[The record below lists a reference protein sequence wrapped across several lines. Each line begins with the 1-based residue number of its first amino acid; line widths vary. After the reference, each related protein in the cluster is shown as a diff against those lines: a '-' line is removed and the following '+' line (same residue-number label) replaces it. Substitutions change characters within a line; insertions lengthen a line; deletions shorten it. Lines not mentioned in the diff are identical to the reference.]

1 LASKLSFVPSPT
13 IYTNMED
20 NIQEQVP
27 ETDNSTVNH
36 SFINADDN
44 AAGTTHLNEEV
55 AEESVMEKLQMELDE
70 QKDKYLRLVAEYDNY
85 RKRNAKERLEL
96 MQTANKEVIISMLD
110 VMDDCDRAEQQ
121 IKVSDDVTVIKEGIQ
136 LVFAKMRTTLLSK
149 GVKEMDSIGKAF
161 DVELHEAITEI
172 PAPND
177 DLKGKVIDQIQKG
190 YYLNDKLIRFAK
202 VVVGN

>member
-1 LASKLSFVPSPT
+1 MKENL
-13 IYTNMED
+13 
-20 NIQEQVP
+20 QEQEP
-27 ETDNSTVNH
+27 LTDNNTVDN

-44 AAGTTHLNEEV
+44 AAGTNHLNEEV
-55 AEESVMEKLQMELDE
+55 AEESVMEKLQMELEE
-70 QKDKYLRLVAEYDNY
+70 QKDKYLRLVAEYDNF

-121 IKVSDDVTVIKEGIQ
+121 LNVSEDVTVIKEGIQ
-136 LVFAKMRTTLLSK
+136 LVFAKMRNTLLSK
-149 GVKEMDSIGKAF
+149 GVKEMESVGTAF

-177 DLKGKVIDQIQKG
+177 ELKGKVIDQIQKG
-190 YYLNDKLIRFAK
+190 YYLNEKLIRFAK

>member
-1 LASKLSFVPSPT
+1 
-13 IYTNMED
+13 MED

-27 ETDNSTVNH
+27 ETDNSTVDH
-36 SFINADDN
+36 GFINADDN

-55 AEESVMEKLQMELDE
+55 AEESAMEKLQMELDE

-121 IKVSDDVTVIKEGIQ
+121 IKLSEDVTVIKEGIQ
-136 LVFAKMRTTLLSK
+136 LVFAKMRTTLISK
-149 GVKEMDSIGKAF
+149 GVKEMESIGSPF

-177 DLKGKVIDQIQKG
+177 ELKGKVMDQIQKG

>member
-1 LASKLSFVPSPT
+1 MEEN
-13 IYTNMED
+13 TNEQ
-20 NIQEQVP
+20 NII
-27 ETDNSTVNH
+27 ETHEIVENE
-36 SFINADDN
+36 FINADEN
-44 AAGTTHLNEEV
+44 AAGTTHLNDVV
-55 AEESVMEKLQMELDE
+55 AEESAMEKLQMELDE

-96 MQTANKEVIISMLD
+96 MGTANKEAIVAMLD

-121 IKVSDDVTVIKEGIQ
+121 LQKTDDLTVIKEGIQ
-136 LVFAKMRTTLLSK
+136 LVFQKFRNTLQNK
-149 GVKEMDSIGKAF
+149 GVKELESNAKEF

-172 PAPND
+172 PAPTPE
-177 DLKGKVIDQIQKG
+177 LIGKVVDTVQKG